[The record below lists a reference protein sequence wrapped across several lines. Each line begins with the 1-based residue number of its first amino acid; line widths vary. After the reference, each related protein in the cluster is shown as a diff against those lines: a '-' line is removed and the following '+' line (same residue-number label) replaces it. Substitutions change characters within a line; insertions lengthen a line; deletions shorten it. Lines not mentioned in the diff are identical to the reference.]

1 MTTISFKIQDN
12 TYIDKIIGMLKVFDV
27 QDIEQ
32 KEEDN
37 VVSDFV
43 LTDKHLEILEERRK
57 RNNCKDIEEFLK
69 ELEYE
74 L

>member
-1 MTTISFKIQDN
+1 MTTISFRIQDN
-12 TYIDKIIGMLKVFDV
+12 AYIDKIIGMLKVFDV

-32 KEEDN
+32 KEDGN

-57 RNNCKDIEEFLK
+57 RNDCRDVKEFLE

>member
-1 MTTISFKIQDN
+1 MTTISFKIKDN
-12 TYIDKIIGMLKVFDV
+12 TYVDKILGMLKVFDV

-32 KEEDN
+32 KEDDN

-43 LTDKHLEILEERRK
+43 LTDKHLEILEKRRK
-57 RNNCKDIEEFLK
+57 RNECRDVEKFLK
-69 ELEYE
+69 ELEYD